1 MYVIFTILAGVLWG
15 CISIFI
21 KTLADLG
28 LSSIHVMFIRATL
41 SAVMLFFFLLIKDR
55 SLLKIKLRDLWMFIG
70 TGVVSLSF
78 FSLCY
83 FTTILEVGASVAV
96 ILLYTS
102 PIFVL
107 ILSVLFFNEKINAR
121 KIIALVLTF
130 AGCILVTGIIG
141 SGNAVTAA
149 GSPQITLKGFLIGL
163 CAGFGYAL
171 YSIFSRF
178 ALKKYNSFT
187 VTFYTFVFSG
197 LSLIPF
203 AMGTTGTALFV
214 KMLPNQRFWLFAVG
228 IVLFCTVLPYIF
240 YTLGLS
246 GLETSKAAIL
256 VTVEPLVGTLIG
268 FIVYNESVSV
278 AKIIG
283 IVCIFVSVILLGIKT
298 GE

>member
-1 MYVIFTILAGVLWG
+1 
-15 CISIFI
+15 
-21 KTLADLG
+21 
-28 LSSIHVMFIRATL
+28 
-41 SAVMLFFFLLIKDR
+41 
-55 SLLKIKLRDLWMFIG
+55 MFIG

-83 FTTILEVGASVAV
+83 FKTILEVGASVAV

-107 ILSVLFFNEKINAR
+107 ILSVLLFNEKINAR

-203 AMGTTGTALFV
+203 AMGTTGIALFV

-228 IVLFCTVLPYIF
+228 IALFCTVLPYIF
-240 YTLGLS
+240 YTLGLN

-268 FIVYNESVSV
+268 FIVYNESISV

>member
-1 MYVIFTILAGVLWG
+1 MYAILTILAGVLWG

-55 SLLKIKLRDLWMFIG
+55 SLLKIKLLDTWMFLG

-107 ILSVLFFNEKINAR
+107 ILSVLLFKEKIILR

-141 SGNAVTAA
+141 AGPAVSSAR
-149 GSPQITLKGFLIGL
+149 ITLKGFLIGL

-178 ALKKYNSFT
+178 ALKKYNSLT

-197 LSLIPF
+197 VSLIPF
-203 AMGTTGTALFV
+203 IMGSDLLV
-214 KMLPNQRFWLFAVG
+214 KMLPNGKFWLFAVG
-228 IVLFCTVLPYIF
+228 IAIFCTVLPYIF
-240 YTLGLS
+240 YTVGLS
-246 GLETSKAAIL
+246 GLETGRAAIL

-268 FIVYNESVSV
+268 FLIYNENVSFL
-278 AKIIG
+278 KIVG
-283 IVCIFVSVILLGIKT
+283 IVCIFIAVVLLGIKT
-298 GE
+298 EE